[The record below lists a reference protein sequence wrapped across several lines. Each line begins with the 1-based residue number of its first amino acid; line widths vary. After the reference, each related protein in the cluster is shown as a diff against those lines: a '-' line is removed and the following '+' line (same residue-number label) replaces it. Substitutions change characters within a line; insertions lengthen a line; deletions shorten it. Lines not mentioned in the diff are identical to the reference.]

1 MQYYYTQNG
10 QQYGPFTLEELQR
23 KSINKDTLIWRPGME
38 KWVGAG
44 ELAELSTIF
53 PPIVPGPPPLP
64 NNAYI
69 QYHAPATPKGD
80 RSWIGIAAAIGLVVA
95 LVVFLVW
102 RNENSKSSAPVPT
115 PTIDTT
121 QLNKDSLAQVEREK
135 EAQRTREEREQKE
148 EADRQ
153 ARKLQDWRDLVKIE
167 NNQDYK
173 IDVLGGVSDLRLVLI
188 NRSDFE
194 IILARANAVIVK
206 KNGEAI
212 TQEVSFKNVP
222 PGEIRYSDR
231 IETARGVSVGKPEVL
246 QVQSFGGEISFLIGR
261 EAKAQIDKLFN
272 K

>member
-10 QQYGPFTLEELQR
+10 QQYGPFTLEELQQ

-44 ELAELSTIF
+44 ELSELAAIF

-69 QYHAPATPKGD
+69 PYRAPATPKWD
-80 RSWIGIAAAIGLVVA
+80 RSWIGIAVVVGLVMA

-102 RNENSKSSAPVPT
+102 RESNKSSALVPA
-115 PTIDTT
+115 PTTDKT
-121 QLNKDSLAQVEREK
+121 QLDKDSLDQVDREK

-231 IETARGVSVGKPEVL
+231 IETTRGVSVGKPEVL